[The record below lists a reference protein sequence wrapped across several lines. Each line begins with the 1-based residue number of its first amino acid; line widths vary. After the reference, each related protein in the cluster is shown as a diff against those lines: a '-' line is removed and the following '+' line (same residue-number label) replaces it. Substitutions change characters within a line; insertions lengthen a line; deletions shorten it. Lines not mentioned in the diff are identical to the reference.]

1 MILQKQIIFQIF
13 QIRDDLQN
21 DYLRFIIIHNLLLI
35 VIQMNSKKINVAI
48 IAHFHKLMIILR
60 DQFFLTRISIF
71 DYYRSMSLHN
81 DTKLVK
87 IKIRIIYRRM

>member
-1 MILQKQIIFQIF
+1 
-13 QIRDDLQN
+13 
-21 DYLRFIIIHNLLLI
+21 
-35 VIQMNSKKINVAI
+35 MNSKKINVAI

-87 IKIRIIYRRM
+87 IKIRMILSQNVNKHLFEQRSKHKLLCI

>member
-21 DYLRFIIIHNLLLI
+21 DYLRFIIHNLLLI